1 MKTMTKTALI
11 AAGLVAS
18 SATWA
23 VGTDAGAIISNTA
36 TATFDDPVTGNSGTT
51 SATAPDITVAELIN
65 VNVTANDATPVET
78 QPGDTDQVLTYTV
91 TNTGNGT
98 EAFTLDA
105 ANLAG
110 DDIDTDTLTIYADT
124 DNDGVFNPA
133 NDTPVTADV
142 VLDADEDITIFVVG
156 DIPAA
161 GVTGE
166 QADVELTATSATPGV
181 DGAAPGTL
189 IPGQGTNTPSGAVV
203 GTNPTDSDTGTFQ
216 IGEIIT
222 DSTVDITK
230 AIESRV
236 DPFGGTTDVPGTV
249 VTYLITVTAIN
260 GDVDN
265 LVVADTIPL
274 DLTYVAESVTV
285 DAVAATDVAD
295 ADAVEVNGADVVV
308 TLGTVTE
315 NTTIEIRL
323 DAEIN

>member
-1 MKTMTKTALI
+1 M
-11 AAGLVAS
+11 
-18 SATWA
+18 
-23 VGTDAGAIISNTA
+23 
-36 TATFDDPVTGNSGTT
+36 
-51 SATAPDITVAELIN
+51 
-65 VNVTANDATPVET
+65 
-78 QPGDTDQVLTYTV
+78 
-91 TNTGNGT
+91 
-98 EAFTLDA
+98 
-105 ANLAG
+105 
-110 DDIDTDTLTIYADT
+110 
-124 DNDGVFNPA
+124 
-133 NDTPVTADV
+133 
-142 VLDADEDITIFVVG
+142 
-156 DIPAA
+156 
-161 GVTGE
+161 
-166 QADVELTATSATPGV
+166 
-181 DGAAPGTL
+181 
-189 IPGQGTNTPSGAVV
+189 

>member
-65 VNVTANDATPVET
+65 VNVTANDTTPVET

-133 NDTPVTADV
+133 NDLPVTADV

-181 DGAAPGTL
+181 DGAAPGDL
-189 IPGQGTNTPSGAVV
+189 LPGQGTNTSAGAVV

-230 AIESRV
+230 SIESRV

-285 DAVAATDVAD
+285 DTVAATDIAD
-295 ADAVEVNGADVVV
+295 TDAVEVNGADVVV
-308 TLGTVTE
+308 SLGTVTE

>member
-36 TATFDDPVTGNSGTT
+36 TATFDDPTTGNTGTT

-65 VNVTANDATPVET
+65 VNVTADDATPVST

-110 DDIDTDTLTIYADT
+110 DDLDADNITIYADT

-133 NDTPVTADV
+133 NDLPVTADI
-142 VLDADEDITIFVVG
+142 VLDADEDVTIFVVG
-156 DIPAA
+156 DIPAT

-166 QADVELTATSATPGV
+166 EADVSLTATSATPGV
-181 DGAAPGTL
+181 AGATPGTL

-203 GTNPTDSDTGTFQ
+203 GNNPTDTDTGTFVV
-216 IGEIIT
+216 GEILT
-222 DSTVDITK
+222 DATVDITK
-230 AIESRV
+230 AIESRE
-236 DPFGGTTDVPGTV
+236 DPFGGTTDIPGTV
-249 VTYLITVTAIN
+249 VTYLITVTAKL
-260 GDVDN
+260 GDVNN

-274 DLTYVAESVTV
+274 DLTYVANSVTV
-285 DAVAATDVAD
+285 DSVATTDAAD
-295 ADAVEVNGADVVV
+295 ADTVEVTGADVAVS
-308 TLGTVTE
+308 LGTVTQD
-315 NTTIEIRL
+315 TTIEIRL
-323 DAEIN
+323 QATIN